1 MNCHFC
7 RLSDWCKWRETK
19 WCLLKMGHLCQIHL
33 SEAVDVLRSA
43 SSRKQPVQIPGSVG
57 GVTSVVRSRTKSF
70 AAISISLQ
78 IYHSWSAK
86 NRHSCSQ
93 KQVGAV
99 RYIRSLRRVYFRK
112 SQMQP
117 NSVMR
122 PYSDT
127 LVIIVDL

>member
-1 MNCHFC
+1 M
-7 RLSDWCKWRETK
+7 
-19 WCLLKMGHLCQIHL
+19 
-33 SEAVDVLRSA
+33 
-43 SSRKQPVQIPGSVG
+43 
-57 GVTSVVRSRTKSF
+57 VRSDFDIPPDQSQLVSEKLSQLF
-70 AAISISLQ
+70 A
-78 IYHSWSAK
+78 
-86 NRHSCSQ
+86 
-93 KQVGAV
+93 KQVDAV